1 MKNKRVKLPKKNKKG
16 AYEAKFEEMVKEYH
30 SAQAVLGEMS
40 VGSEEYTEQKFSV
53 TSYLLMLSAFLSRIN
68 NQTY

>member
-1 MKNKRVKLPKKNKKG
+1 MPKKNKKS

-40 VGSEEYTEQKFSV
+40 VGSEEYTEQKILCDKLF
-53 TSYLLMLSAFLSRIN
+53 AHAERFFKQ
-68 NQTY
+68 NQ

>member
-40 VGSEEYTEQKFSV
+40 VGSEEYTEQKNS
-53 TSYLLMLSAFLSRIN
+53 L
-68 NQTY
+68 

>member
-1 MKNKRVKLPKKNKKG
+1 MKNKRVKLPKKYKKG

-40 VGSEEYTEQKFSV
+40 VGSEEYTEQKILCDKLF
-53 TSYLLMLSAFLSRIN
+53 AHAERFFKQ
-68 NQTY
+68 NQ

>member
-1 MKNKRVKLPKKNKKG
+1 MTSQAFKIILNAKNKKG

-40 VGSEEYTEQKFSV
+40 VGSEEYTEQKILCDKLF
-53 TSYLLMLSAFLSRIN
+53 AHAERFFKQ
-68 NQTY
+68 NQ

>member
-40 VGSEEYTEQKFSV
+40 VGYEEYTEQKILCDKLF
-53 TSYLLMLSAFLSRIN
+53 AHAERFFKQ
-68 NQTY
+68 NQ